1 MDDRLNHYPD
11 NLDEAAG
18 EDLSPFV
25 EVINRLQRA
34 PRPTLNANAKAR
46 LEARVLNPSVVSF
59 KHRTTHRILFRAIA
73 AVLVVVM
80 FIGGGTAW
88 ASEDALPGETLYPV
102 KRFVEDT
109 RLSLAISESTE
120 VDLRLE
126 FTRRRLDEFNQLLK
140 EGVVDLAVLHDASD
154 EMDHIQRLSASD
166 ATRLDLIALTE
177 AQQTLLTKA
186 QQTQPQ
192 NHSIQTLATNI
203 DNTLARLRLPD
214 LSVCDFE
221 YWKAQPALWSDVV
234 ITINDQTFNQATIL
248 AMDTNALFEQY
259 ISVQLNIR
267 VNDAPE
273 INALTSAEEMLSG
286 TSNEFTAEE
295 ITASLGLQ
303 CRHSSA
309 TGDVEDSASNP
320 GSTGDNA
327 TPADGSSDP
336 VGPPPSEEIDC
347 SNPPPPH
354 APAVGWRERCGEP
367 GPEPGNRG
375 SGQGNQNNGNRGR
388 GNGQTSGQ

>member
-1 MDDRLNHYPD
+1 MDDRLHHYPD

-25 EVINRLQRA
+25 DVVNRLQHA
-34 PRPTLNANAKAR
+34 PRPMLNTAAKAR
-46 LEARVLNPSVVSF
+46 IEARLLSPNVVSF
-59 KHRTTHRILFRAIA
+59 QRRTTHRVLFKAIA
-73 AVLVVVM
+73 AVLIVVM

-88 ASEDALPGETLYPV
+88 ASEDALPGEPLYPV
-102 KRFVEDT
+102 KRFVEGT
-109 RLSLAISESTE
+109 RLSFAASESAE

-126 FTRRRLDEFNQLLK
+126 FSQRRLDEFEQLLD
-140 EGVVDLAVLHDASD
+140 EGVVDLAVIQDASD
-154 EMDHIQRLSASD
+154 EIDHIQRLSASD

-177 AQQTLLTKA
+177 EQQTLLTKA
-186 QQTQPQ
+186 QQIRPQ
-192 NHSIQTLATNI
+192 NHSIQTLMTDI
-203 DNTLARLRLPD
+203 DDRLTHLRLPD
-214 LSVCDFE
+214 LTVCDFE

-234 ITINDQTFNQATIL
+234 VTINDQTFNQATIL

-273 INALTSAEEMLSG
+273 INALASAKEMLSG

-303 CRHSSA
+303 CRDSSA
-309 TGDVEDSASNP
+309 NEDVEDSAGNP
-320 GSTGDNA
+320 DSSADENPPTDNA
-327 TPADGSSDP
+327 
-336 VGPPPSEEIDC
+336 GPPPSEAIDC

-367 GPEPGNRG
+367 GPEPGRRGNR
-375 SGQGNQNNGNRGR
+375 QGNQNNNGNNRQ
-388 GNGQTSGQ
+388 GNGPD